1 MLSRWYWNNTSFNFF
16 WIHFCPCRWHILLKV
31 LYFIL
36 CFSLKLVIVAL
47 CCVLG
52 GVKSGSHLLSFRL
65 ASCGRGHCCETSLK
79 VIRRNVHFILFHIK
93 VKCFRLLDS
102 EFGPTFFGNENPS
115 FPHPPEKVLSY
126 TQDLNIY
133 FSTCVFWIL
142 NAFSRRKMI
151 LKIDRL

>member
-1 MLSRWYWNNTSFNFF
+1 MIPYLGFTPTTGKSTKNFDLFQPQSNKRRKTSTFF
-16 WIHFCPCRWHILLKV
+16 SCGSYNPIADFVNYIL
-31 LYFIL
+31 Y
-36 CFSLKLVIVAL
+36 FSLKLVIVAL

-79 VIRRNVHFILFHIK
+79 VISRNVHFILFHIK

-102 EFGPTFFGNENPS
+102 EFGPTFFVNENPS
-115 FPHPPEKVLSY
+115 FPHPPEKVLSD

-133 FSTCVFWIL
+133 FSTCVF
-142 NAFSRRKMI
+142 
-151 LKIDRL
+151 